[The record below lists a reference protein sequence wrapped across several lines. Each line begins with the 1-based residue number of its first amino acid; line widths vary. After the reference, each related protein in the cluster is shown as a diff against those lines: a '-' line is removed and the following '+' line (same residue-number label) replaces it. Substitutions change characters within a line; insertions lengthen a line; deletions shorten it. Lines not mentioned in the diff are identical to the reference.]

1 MQGPCP
7 YPWQVSYIAAVLETN
22 PILRVSKIIEAL
34 AALEHRLLS
43 PVEPGSAEET
53 ALKLAKVGLARLK
66 ADQWKVAS

>member
-7 YPWQVSYIAAVLETN
+7 YPWQVSYIAALLETN
-22 PILRVSKIIEAL
+22 PILRLDKIVEAL

-53 ALKLAKVGLARLK
+53 ALRIAKVGLAQLGK
-66 ADQWKVAS
+66 SANGLF

>member
-7 YPWQVSYIAAVLETN
+7 YPWQVSYIAALLETN
-22 PILRVSKIIEAL
+22 PILRLDKIVEAL

-53 ALKLAKVGLARLK
+53 ALRIAKVGLARLGK
-66 ADQWKVAS
+66 GANGLF

>member
-7 YPWQVSYIAAVLETN
+7 YPWQVSYIAALLETN
-22 PILRVSKIIEAL
+22 PILRLDKIVEAL

-53 ALKLAKVGLARLK
+53 ALRIAKVGLAQLGK
-66 ADQWKVAS
+66 GANGLF

>member
-22 PILRVSKIIEAL
+22 PILRLDKIVEAL

-53 ALKLAKVGLARLK
+53 ALRIAKVGLAQL
-66 ADQWKVAS
+66 WKGTNGLF

>member
-22 PILRVSKIIEAL
+22 PILRLDKIVEAL
-34 AALEHRLLS
+34 DALEHRLLS

-53 ALKLAKVGLARLK
+53 ALRIAKLGLARL
-66 ADQWKVAS
+66 WKGTSGFF

>member
-22 PILRVSKIIEAL
+22 PILRLDKIVEAL

-53 ALKLAKVGLARLK
+53 ALRIAKVGLAQLGK
-66 ADQWKVAS
+66 GANGLF